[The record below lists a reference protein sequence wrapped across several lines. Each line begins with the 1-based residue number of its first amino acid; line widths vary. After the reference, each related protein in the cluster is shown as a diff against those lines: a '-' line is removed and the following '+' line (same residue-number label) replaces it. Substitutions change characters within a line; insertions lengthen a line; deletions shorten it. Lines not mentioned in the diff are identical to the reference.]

1 MDYLIMSCFVD
12 EAIKTWGKDNVKV
25 YTTSFTPMYYAIT
38 TRKSQCIMK
47 MVCAGKDEKVRA

>member
-1 MDYLIMSCFVD
+1 MSCFVD

-25 YTTSFTPMYYAIT
+25 YTTSFTPMYYAMT

-47 MVCAGKDEKVRA
+47 LVCAGKDEKVRA